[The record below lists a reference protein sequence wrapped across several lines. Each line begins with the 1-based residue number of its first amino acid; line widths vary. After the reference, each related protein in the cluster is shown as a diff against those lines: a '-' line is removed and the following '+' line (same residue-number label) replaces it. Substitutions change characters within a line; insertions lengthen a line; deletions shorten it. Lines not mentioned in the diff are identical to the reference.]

1 VWPLARQLLC
11 KLQSKPVQYFELII
25 RVLFPGAFS
34 VFYATA
40 AGALVDSFAMLAIL
54 HCLSMRRIGR
64 RMWFRTVSGF
74 FFLMGAGAALKH
86 AFKVVTGRRVGGI

>member
-1 VWPLARQLLC
+1 M
-11 KLQSKPVQYFELII
+11 
-25 RVLFPGAFS
+25 
-34 VFYATA
+34 
-40 AGALVDSFAMLAIL
+40 DSFAMLAIF

-74 FFLMGAGAALKH
+74 FPLMGAGAALKH